1 MNTIPASAMR
11 YDASVSYDKD
21 GAYTMVNMTDGCIK
35 VFRPTKGHPEGD
47 NKLFTMLADCAD
59 YRCEYKMATK
69 ENTYIGRPEAQHSPE
84 GYVATTIFRVDD
96 YHYLVLWN
104 LKDGGRID
112 YDILPEIWTCIW
124 TCAYEKSESQP
135 TPKRG
140 RPKGSKNKPKSD
152 DDVSD
157 YKTPEI
163 AKDMTLVYVIEGVAT
178 RAYVWEKSPALGR
191 WVSANYKKFS

>member
-11 YDASVSYDKD
+11 YDALVCYDED
-21 GAYTMVNMTDGCIK
+21 GAYTTVRMTNERSK
-35 VFRPTKGHPEGD
+35 VFRPTAGHPEGD

-59 YRCEYKMATK
+59 YRCQYKMATE
-69 ENTYIGRPEAQHSPE
+69 ENTYIGRPEARDSPQ
-84 GYVATTIFRVDD
+84 GFVATTVFRVDD
-96 YHYLVLWN
+96 YHYLVVWN
-104 LKDGGRID
+104 LKDSMILD
-112 YDILPEIWTCIW
+112 HDVLPEIW
-124 TCAYEKSESQP
+124 AGAFEESESQP

-157 YKTPEI
+157 YKTSEI
-163 AKDMTLVYVIEGVAT
+163 VKDMTLVHVIKGVNT

>member
-1 MNTIPASAMR
+1 MHMEIPKVAMR
-11 YDASVSYDKD
+11 YDACLCYDD
-21 GAYTMVNMTDGCIK
+21 DSAYIMVKMTDGCIK
-35 VFRPTKGHPEGD
+35 VFRPTAGHPEGD

-59 YRCEYKMATK
+59 YRCEYKMATE
-69 ENTYIGRPEAQHSPE
+69 ENTYIGGAETRHSQQ
-84 GYVATTIFRVDD
+84 GFVATTVFRVDD
-96 YHYLVLWN
+96 YHYLVVWN
-104 LKDGGRID
+104 LKDGGRINH
-112 YDILPEIWTCIW
+112 DILPEIW
-124 TCAYEKSESQP
+124 AGAFEESESQP

-163 AKDMTLVYVIEGVAT
+163 VKDMTLVHVIKGVNT

>member
-11 YDASVSYDKD
+11 YDASVCYDKD
-21 GAYTMVNMTDGCIK
+21 GAYTTVKMTNGCIK

-59 YRCEYKMATK
+59 YRCQYKMATE
-69 ENTYIGRPEAQHSPE
+69 ENTYIGRPEAQHSPQ
-84 GYVATTIFRVDD
+84 GFVATTIFRVDD
-96 YHYLVLWN
+96 YDYLVVWI
-104 LKDGGRID
+104 LKDGSRID
-112 YDILPEIWTCIW
+112 YDILPEIW
-124 TCAYEKSESQP
+124 AGAFEESESQP

-163 AKDMTLVYVIEGVAT
+163 VKDMTLVHVIKNVNT

-191 WVSANYKKFS
+191 WVSANYRNFL

>member
-11 YDASVSYDKD
+11 YDACLCYDDD
-21 GAYTMVNMTDGCIK
+21 GAYTPVKMTNGCIK

-59 YRCEYKMATK
+59 YRCQYKMAT
-69 ENTYIGRPEAQHSPE
+69 EESTYIGRPEAKDLPQL
-84 GYVATTIFRVDD
+84 YVATTIFSVDD
-96 YHYLVLWN
+96 YDDLVVWHIEN
-104 LKDGGRID
+104 GKIN
-112 YDILPEIWTCIW
+112 YDVTPEIW
-124 TCAYEKSESQP
+124 AGAFEESESQP

-163 AKDMTLVYVIEGVAT
+163 VKDMTLVHVIKGVNT

-191 WVSANYKKFS
+191 WVNANYKNFL